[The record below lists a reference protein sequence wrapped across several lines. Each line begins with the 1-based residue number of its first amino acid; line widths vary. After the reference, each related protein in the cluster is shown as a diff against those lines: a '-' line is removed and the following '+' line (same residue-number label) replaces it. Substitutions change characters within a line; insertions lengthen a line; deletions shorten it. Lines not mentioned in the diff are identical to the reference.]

1 MITSIKEYIEEKTS
15 LFSAFDE
22 YLPQLEKIEKANQVW
37 DKLLDKINS
46 SLESFDE
53 TAFFEIDDE
62 QIKTDLKIDLDQD
75 IKKEHL
81 VEIFDEIEKSF
92 ALQGRVS
99 LEEYMQQS
107 NLIYMGLQNDLMGTI
122 DYSIEYS
129 EEELQKREKLM
140 FERFAMLSSMNNILI
155 ACENDGF
162 ELSLPASN
170 MLAKSQEIL
179 DKIPRTPVIE
189 TVEEQ
194 ISDLNYTLLAIEE
207 LSTLKCTSKDLSIL
221 NSALT
226 EKFAN
231 VMENV
236 AEYSSN
242 ESIIN
247 LYRDLRTT
255 VEGLNELDS
264 NFGEIYQ
271 ESQRKLN
278 IIDEAIFGRVE
289 KSHLEV

>member
-46 SLESFDE
+46 RLESFDE

-207 LSTLKCTSKDLSIL
+207 LSTLRCTSKDLSIL

-242 ESIIN
+242 ESVIN